1 MLIMN
6 VDRWVALISLV
17 ITIGAILFSIWAYR
31 RGEKRRI
38 PTVVTAPAP
47 EVLVKPVVSRLAGFS
62 VTCNGKPVG
71 NNGITALFIYFW
83 NDGELPILQSDVF
96 SPYTIFFP
104 KEARILDLAVTK
116 STRSILGIEAQVTSN
131 GESDSVVIKFAVL
144 EPGDGL
150 KLQIIF
156 DGPPDSQIIF
166 GGSCIGSAKLR
177 VLAPDWTYFVSRSK
191 RFEDTY
197 MPLVVVL
204 IRGAIVGCL
213 TGIINLIG
221 RFVNPSFKRPLGI
234 VLFVLFGFCILW
246 AIGYVFY
253 GWYKKWTAASVPPEI
268 RSS

>member
-1 MLIMN
+1 MS
-6 VDRWVALISLV
+6 VDRWLILISLV
-17 ITIGAILFSIWAYR
+17 ITIGAVLFSIWAYR

-38 PTVVTAPAP
+38 PTVVKAPAP
-47 EVLVKPVVSRLAGFS
+47 EVLVKSVVSRLAGFS
-62 VTCNGKPVG
+62 VTYNGKSVG
-71 NNGITALFIYFW
+71 NNGVTALFIYFW
-83 NDGELPILQSDVF
+83 NDGQLPILQSDVI
-96 SPYTIFFP
+96 SPYTVSFP
-104 KEARILDLAVTK
+104 KEVRILDLAVTK
-116 STRSILGIEAQVTSN
+116 STRSILGIEVQVTSN
-131 GESDSVVIKFAVL
+131 NSESDSVVIKFAVL

-166 GGSCIGSAKLR
+166 EGSCIGSAKLR

-197 MPLVVVL
+197 MPLVVTV
-204 IRGAIVGCL
+204 IGAAIVGCL
-213 TGIINLIG
+213 TGIFNLIG
-221 RFVNPSFKRPLGI
+221 RFVNPTFTHPLVI
-234 VLFVLFGFCILW
+234 VLFVLLGFCILW